1 MQGKGLL
8 KQSLSA
14 AESTMAQETQPDG
27 VSALAAEVMWGCRQT
42 KEETHL
48 GFPSALHLPQLP
60 AALARQLLP
69 RAGDRKWDILAIPTR
84 VSIT

>member
-1 MQGKGLL
+1 
-8 KQSLSA
+8 
-14 AESTMAQETQPDG
+14 MAQETQPDG

-42 KEETHL
+42 KGETHL
-48 GFPSALHLPQLP
+48 GFPSAQAALHLPQLP

-69 RAGDRKWDILAIPTR
+69 RAGDRKWDILAIPTH